1 MKKENL
7 KKCIGLINPN
17 KIVYVGTYT
26 KDKCKVEDLIN
37 SQYVV
42 LEHDNYNIAFP
53 FKYCHFKEGKLVI
66 TLLRDKEYS
75 IWNKKEKKAINATGI
90 KLISLFEFEEAKFE
104 L

>member
-7 KKCIGLINPN
+7 KKVIGYVNPN

-42 LEHDNYNIAFP
+42 LEHNDYNIAFP
-53 FKYCHFKEGKLVI
+53 FKYSHFKEGKLVL

-75 IWNKKEKKAINATGI
+75 IWNKKDKKAINATGI